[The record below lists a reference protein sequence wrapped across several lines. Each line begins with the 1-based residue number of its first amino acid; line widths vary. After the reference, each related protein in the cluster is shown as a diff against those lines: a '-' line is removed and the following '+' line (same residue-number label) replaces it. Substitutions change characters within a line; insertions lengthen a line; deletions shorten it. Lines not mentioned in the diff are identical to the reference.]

1 MTLVGN
7 PRIIFLDEPT
17 TGLDPRSR
25 RTMWSIIR
33 DLVADGVTI
42 AAARA
47 LPSAYDRTM

>member
-25 RTMWSIIR
+25 HNMWRIVR
-33 DLVADGVTI
+33 ELVSDGVTVF
-42 AAARA
+42 
-47 LPSAYDRTM
+47 PHHPVP